1 MPYQD
6 EIPRDLVVGQS
17 YTVEEA
23 TNFLYSNPD
32 SMILSENVSTLSD
45 KIKDSVKVIE
55 KYNTYVHTMCSDK
68 TSIRRPTSTTTVYV
82 IQK

>member
-1 MPYQD
+1 MPYED

-17 YTVEEA
+17 YTVEEV

-32 SMILSENVSTLSD
+32 SMILSENVSTLSA

-55 KYNTYVHTMCSDK
+55 KYNTYVHAMCSDK

>member
-1 MPYQD
+1 MPYED

-17 YTVEEA
+17 YTVEEV
-23 TNFLYSNPD
+23 TNFLFSNPD
-32 SMILSENVSTLSD
+32 SMILSENVSTLSA
-45 KIKDSVKVIE
+45 KLKDSVKVIE

-68 TSIRRPTSTTTVYV
+68 ANIRRPTSTTTVYV